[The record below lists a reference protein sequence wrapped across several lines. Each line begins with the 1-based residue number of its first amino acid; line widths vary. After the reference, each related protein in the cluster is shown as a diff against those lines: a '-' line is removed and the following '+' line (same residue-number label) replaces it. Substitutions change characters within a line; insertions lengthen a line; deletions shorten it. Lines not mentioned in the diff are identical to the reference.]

1 MFSFCYIYIYKVSTM
16 ILTIITN
23 KKRFQI
29 KTDDDYPIITRSYEK
44 MLGYD
49 QTHDDNLIVFEGVD
63 DHGDKYSMEIRK
75 SHYAIIEYREIV

>member
-1 MFSFCYIYIYKVSTM
+1 M